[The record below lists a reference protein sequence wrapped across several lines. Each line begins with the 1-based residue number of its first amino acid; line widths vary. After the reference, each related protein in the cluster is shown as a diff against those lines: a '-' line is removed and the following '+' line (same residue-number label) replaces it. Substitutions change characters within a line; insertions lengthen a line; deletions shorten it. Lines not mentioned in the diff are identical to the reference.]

1 MVNWIHFPKNK
12 PLDKVSAQIVKA
24 FEAVDATIDS
34 YTHQL
39 KSDEVLTAV
48 RPGLE
53 ALGFDVEKSKKSDD
67 LVAVPVLYGVNGKIE
82 KAFEADG
89 YLSTAGYV
97 IEVEA
102 GRAVVNYQF
111 LKDFFEACTM
121 VGVDKLCIAVRNKY
135 RAFNDFDRV
144 CKFFEAMSAGICIMN
159 RNAIAMAADSAVTVG
174 DHAAIHNSANKL
186 FSLSRVAPVGVIV
199 YANAA
204 LMTVPI
210 EIIVKQYKKQL
221 ADRVFPKLNDYVN
234 DFLDYLR
241 DKSQF
246 FRFDI
251 NEQTYVLQVFSDL
264 MRGLLGDYRI
274 IMSSE
279 QNNSGKP
286 LDENGMK
293 KVAES
298 AVSSTITFVN
308 GIKKRADYHFGEY
321 IENHYLNTFVDL
333 VKKDQ
338 NLQWLTDK

>member
-144 CKFFEAMSAGICIMN
+144 CKFFEAVYLFLRYSATHSISGK
-159 RNAIAMAADSAVTVG
+159 RAARLIENVS
-174 DHAAIHNSANKL
+174 NCSSN
-186 FSLSRVAPVGVIV
+186 FFF
-199 YANAA
+199 
-204 LMTVPI
+204 PI
-210 EIIVKQYKKQL
+210 NQYNYFFP
-221 ADRVFPKLNDYVN
+221 VFPISK
-234 DFLDYLR
+234 
-241 DKSQF
+241 F
-246 FRFDI
+246 F
-251 NEQTYVLQVFSDL
+251 Q
-264 MRGLLGDYRI
+264 
-274 IMSSE
+274 
-279 QNNSGKP
+279 
-286 LDENGMK
+286 
-293 KVAES
+293 
-298 AVSSTITFVN
+298 
-308 GIKKRADYHFGEY
+308 
-321 IENHYLNTFVDL
+321 
-333 VKKDQ
+333 
-338 NLQWLTDK
+338 

>member
-82 KAFEADG
+82 KAFEA
-89 YLSTAGYV
+89 
-97 IEVEA
+97 

-144 CKFFEAMSAGICIMN
+144 CKFFEAMYASNRLGIP
-159 RNAIAMAADSAVTVG
+159 
-174 DHAAIHNSANKL
+174 
-186 FSLSRVAPVGVIV
+186 LS
-199 YANAA
+199 
-204 LMTVPI
+204 
-210 EIIVKQYKKQL
+210 
-221 ADRVFPKLNDYVN
+221 
-234 DFLDYLR
+234 
-241 DKSQF
+241 
-246 FRFDI
+246 
-251 NEQTYVLQVFSDL
+251 
-264 MRGLLGDYRI
+264 GLLI
-274 IMSSE
+274 I
-279 QNNSGKP
+279 G
-286 LDENGMK
+286 
-293 KVAES
+293 
-298 AVSSTITFVN
+298 
-308 GIKKRADYHFGEY
+308 Y
-321 IENHYLNTFVDL
+321 
-333 VKKDQ
+333 
-338 NLQWLTDK
+338 

>member
-1 MVNWIHFPKNK
+1 
-12 PLDKVSAQIVKA
+12 
-24 FEAVDATIDS
+24 
-34 YTHQL
+34 
-39 KSDEVLTAV
+39 
-48 RPGLE
+48 
-53 ALGFDVEKSKKSDD
+53 
-67 LVAVPVLYGVNGKIE
+67 
-82 KAFEADG
+82 
-89 YLSTAGYV
+89 
-97 IEVEA
+97 
-102 GRAVVNYQF
+102 
-111 LKDFFEACTM
+111 
-121 VGVDKLCIAVRNKY
+121 
-135 RAFNDFDRV
+135 
-144 CKFFEAMSAGICIMN
+144 MSAGICIMN

-221 ADRVFPKLNDYVN
+221 ADRVFLKLNDYVN

-338 NLQWLTDK
+338 NLQWLTDEQIQEVCKKSFELYDTDFDRGGFVGVAIAGYGEEEIYPHLVHLHIGGVIDTKLKYNIIENVEISESTTASIAPLA

>member
-144 CKFFEAMSAGICIMN
+144 CKFFEAIVLVMIGRCCIPILSSLKRWGIERCRPLLIRTGFIWPIPC
-159 RNAIAMAADSAVTVG
+159 RNSKASLDMLRISE
-174 DHAAIHNSANKL
+174 
-186 FSLSRVAPVGVIV
+186 SLSLVTG
-199 YANAA
+199 
-204 LMTVPI
+204 L
-210 EIIVKQYKKQL
+210 
-221 ADRVFPKLNDYVN
+221 
-234 DFLDYLR
+234 FLITR
-241 DKSQF
+241 DK
-246 FRFDI
+246 
-251 NEQTYVLQVFSDL
+251 
-264 MRGLLGDYRI
+264 
-274 IMSSE
+274 
-279 QNNSGKP
+279 P
-286 LDENGMK
+286 LI
-293 KVAES
+293 
-298 AVSSTITFVN
+298 ST
-308 GIKKRADYHFGEY
+308 
-321 IENHYLNTFVDL
+321 
-333 VKKDQ
+333 
-338 NLQWLTDK
+338 

>member
-144 CKFFEAMSAGICIMN
+144 CKFFEAMLMI
-159 RNAIAMAADSAVTVG
+159 
-174 DHAAIHNSANKL
+174 
-186 FSLSRVAPVGVIV
+186 SLIT
-199 YANAA
+199 
-204 LMTVPI
+204 L
-210 EIIVKQYKKQL
+210 EIS
-221 ADRVFPKLNDYVN
+221 PS
-234 DFLDYLR
+234 FLDLI
-241 DKSQF
+241 S
-246 FRFDI
+246 
-251 NEQTYVLQVFSDL
+251 
-264 MRGLLGDYRI
+264 
-274 IMSSE
+274 MSRHMFYKCF
-279 QNNSGKP
+279 Q
-286 LDENGMK
+286 
-293 KVAES
+293 
-298 AVSSTITFVN
+298 I
-308 GIKKRADYHFGEY
+308 
-321 IENHYLNTFVDL
+321 
-333 VKKDQ
+333 
-338 NLQWLTDK
+338 

>member
-1 MVNWIHFPKNK
+1 MRLEDLMERAAQYDENLARDIKDYVHGRKYGLVYEASKPEFVRMWKKPVVRGDIVNILPPRGVMEDTKNEDD
-12 PLDKVSAQIVKA
+12 PSEIVYKVIAISEGVATLRNEKTGETVTASVDDIV
-24 FEAVDATIDS
+24 
-34 YTHQL
+34 
-39 KSDEVLTAV
+39 
-48 RPGLE
+48 
-53 ALGFDVEKSKKSDD
+53 AL
-67 LVAVPVLYGVNGKIE
+67 
-82 KAFEADG
+82 
-89 YLSTAGYV
+89 
-97 IEVEA
+97 
-102 GRAVVNYQF
+102 
-111 LKDFFEACTM
+111 
-121 VGVDKLCIAVRNKY
+121 
-135 RAFNDFDRV
+135 
-144 CKFFEAMSAGICIMN
+144 
-159 RNAIAMAADSAVTVG
+159 AMAADSAVTVG